1 MSLDIINVEKR
12 YLNRASGTTI
22 NALNGVS
29 IKVEVGQTLGI
40 VGESGCG
47 KSTLARAV
55 VGLEVPSAGSITWDG
70 AVIDNKAK
78 DRFKSHHS
86 QVQLVFQDPYSSL
99 IPVNKSRIQLLRR

>member
-40 VGESGCG
+40 VGESG
-47 KSTLARAV
+47 
-55 VGLEVPSAGSITWDG
+55 
-70 AVIDNKAK
+70 
-78 DRFKSHHS
+78 
-86 QVQLVFQDPYSSL
+86 
-99 IPVNKSRIQLLRR
+99 